1 MIKIFL
7 ETYGCSTNISDS
19 EVMAGLL
26 EQAGFMLVDR
36 ICDADVIIIN
46 ICSVK
51 LKTQYKT
58 LTRARNLMVK
68 YPHKKL
74 IFAGCLSDNVCDDL
88 MRLIKKNKSTAS
100 FVDTHNIGKIVEV
113 TELLVGG
120 KSVEIFGKKDNVKIC
135 LPKKRKNQVISIVP
149 ISSGC
154 VSSCSYCIVSRIKG
168 GLFSYPVEDILRE
181 IHQSIDSGCR
191 EIWLTSQDTAA
202 YGLDVQEKSALPAL
216 LEKIS
221 SLNGDFKV
229 RVGMMNPNHVITV
242 LDELISA
249 FKSDKVFKFLHLP
262 VQSGNDTVLNNM
274 DRKYSIKEFK
284 NVVKTFR
291 KTFPMI
297 TVATDIIC
305 GFPGETE
312 EQFDDTLKLTDQIKP
327 DVCNISRYGALKG
340 TKAALM
346 KQVPGIE
353 IKERSKKMT
362 VAFQKAALETNK
374 KWIGWKGKI
383 IIDEKGKNSSSV
395 GRNLAYKPVII
406 EGSHP
411 LGKEIKVEITDV
423 TSFDLRAIVYEGSY

>member
-149 ISSGC
+149 ICAS
-154 VSSCSYCIVSRIKG
+154 
-168 GLFSYPVEDILRE
+168 
-181 IHQSIDSGCR
+181 
-191 EIWLTSQDTAA
+191 
-202 YGLDVQEKSALPAL
+202 
-216 LEKIS
+216 S
-221 SLNGDFKV
+221 SL
-229 RVGMMNPNHVITV
+229 
-242 LDELISA
+242 
-249 FKSDKVFKFLHLP
+249 
-262 VQSGNDTVLNNM
+262 
-274 DRKYSIKEFK
+274 
-284 NVVKTFR
+284 
-291 KTFPMI
+291 
-297 TVATDIIC
+297 
-305 GFPGETE
+305 
-312 EQFDDTLKLTDQIKP
+312 
-327 DVCNISRYGALKG
+327 
-340 TKAALM
+340 
-346 KQVPGIE
+346 
-353 IKERSKKMT
+353 
-362 VAFQKAALETNK
+362 
-374 KWIGWKGKI
+374 
-383 IIDEKGKNSSSV
+383 
-395 GRNLAYKPVII
+395 
-406 EGSHP
+406 
-411 LGKEIKVEITDV
+411 
-423 TSFDLRAIVYEGSY
+423 